1 MNTPESA
8 LPAVL
13 SATRPTRPIERI
25 VLIGPPGGGKTTTG
39 ALVAALLGWRFVDT
53 DATVA
58 AAAGAP
64 IPDLFA
70 REGEAGFRA
79 RESAALAEALAPSH
93 VVVATGAGVGETPAN
108 RDALRA
114 LRASSAA
121 WVVTLTVAPEVAW
134 RRLVGGAPTSGQ
146 GDATPGALRPML
158 AGADPLA
165 RLHALYARRAAWYAE
180 CDETIVG
187 DDLTPETLA
196 ARIVASLVAQGAL
209 AGDGAA
215 PQTRHVRLGG
225 SGADGAAGYDAVVA
239 WGALATLGD
248 RLAAL
253 GLPQRLHVV
262 ADANVATLYEPMLMA
277 GLMRAG
283 FLPAI
288 HRVPAGEA
296 SKSRGQL
303 DAIYDWLAERRAERG
318 EALLAVGGGVVGD
331 LAGLAAATYLR
342 GLPLVHVP
350 TSLLAQVDASIGG
363 KVAIDHPRGK
373 NLIGAFYQP
382 RLVVADPA
390 TLITLPTRQRVEGW
404 AEVVKHGVALDAAY
418 FETLERDADALLA
431 LRPPELTASIARSV
445 ALKAA
450 VVEGDEREGEGGRR
464 ALLNYGHTLGH
475 AIEAITGYS
484 AWLHG
489 EAVAVGMTFASRL
502 GRRLGVTPDAVVVRQ
517 AALLTRLGLPTRA
530 DGLSAQALLA
540 TTLWDKKARGGRVRW
555 ILPTALGEAALFADV
570 PDADVRA
577 ALIEIGAND
586 DVDESGI

>member
-1 MNTPESA
+1 MSTSD
-8 LPAVL
+8 AV
-13 SATRPTRPIERI
+13 SPVTTRPPRPPIEHVERI

-53 DATVA
+53 DAA
-58 AAAGAP
+58 IEAAAGAA
-64 IPDLFA
+64 IPDIFA
-70 REGEAGFRA
+70 REGEAGFRV
-79 RESAALAEALAPSH
+79 RESAALLRALAAPN
-93 VVVATGAGVGETPAN
+93 VVVATGAGIGELAAN
-108 RDALRA
+108 RTLLQEVRA
-114 LRASSAA
+114 TGRA
-121 WVVTLTVAPEVAW
+121 WVVTLSVAPEVAW
-134 RRLVGGAPTSGQ
+134 RRLTDSAPTQADG
-146 GDATPGALRPML
+146 AAAPGALRPML
-158 AGADPLA
+158 SGDDPLT
-165 RLHALYARRAAWYAE
+165 RLRALYDRRAGWYAE

-187 DDLTPETLA
+187 DALTPTTLA
-196 ARIVASLVAQGAL
+196 ARIVASLVAQGRL
-209 AGDGAA
+209 AGADAA
-215 PQTRHVRLGG
+215 PQTRRVGLGALG
-225 SGADGAAGYDAVVA
+225 GYDAVVA
-239 WGALATLGD
+239 WGALATLGE

-253 GLPQRLHVV
+253 GLPERLHVV
-262 ADANVATLYEPMLMA
+262 ADANVAALYEPMLMA

-288 HRVPAGEA
+288 YRVPPGEA

-318 EALLAVGGGVVGD
+318 EAVLAVGGGVVGD

-418 FETLERDADALLA
+418 FETLERDADALLT
-431 LRPPELTASIARSV
+431 LRPRELTAAIARSV
-445 ALKAA
+445 AIKAEI
-450 VVEGDEREGEGGRR
+450 VEGDEREGEGGRR

-489 EAVAVGMTFASRL
+489 EAVSVGMTFASLL
-502 GRRLGVTPDAVVVRQ
+502 GRRVGVTPDEVVLRQ
-517 AALLTRLGLPTRA
+517 MALLTRLGLPTRA
-530 DGLSAQALLA
+530 DGLSARALLA
-540 TTLWDKKARGGRVRW
+540 ATLWDKKARGGRVRW
-555 ILPTALGEAALFADV
+555 ILPTKLGQAALFADI
-570 PDADVRA
+570 PDDDVHA
-577 ALIEIGAND
+577 TLIEIGATD
-586 DVDESGI
+586 DLDENGR